1 MIGKIINH
9 IGNKLVIEFEDEI
22 NSNFLELLANNDDNL
37 AKVELL
43 DNRQMS
49 QKQNA
54 LSHVLIADVAR
65 WSYDEPKWIE
75 SVLKYYYEAKSG
87 VYFEHSRATKNEA
100 TEWIGFLIE
109 FILKNDIPLEKRYQY
124 LLENNK
130 WFYYCLKYRKCCI
143 CGKHADVCHI
153 EVVGMGRNR
162 KKISHENFTFYAG
175 CRFHH
180 QEEHRI
186 GTKNFLN
193 KYQIKPV
200 KLNIE
205 ERKKLNIGG

>member
-9 IGNKLVIEFEDEI
+9 KGNKLAIEFEDEI

-37 AKVELL
+37 AKVEFL

-205 ERKKLNIGG
+205 ELKKLNIGG

>member
-9 IGNKLVIEFEDEI
+9 KGNKLAIEFEDEI

-37 AKVELL
+37 AKVEFL

-143 CGKHADVCHI
+143 CGKHAEVCHI

-205 ERKKLNIGG
+205 ERNKLNIGG

>member
-37 AKVELL
+37 AKVEFL

-100 TEWIGFLIE
+100 TEWISFLIE